1 MKTKAKN
8 AFHSA
13 IVKLLKPLIKMLLRN
28 SIPYGT
34 FAELAKW
41 VYVDIAS
48 NEFDIPGRKQTTSR
62 AATITGLTRKEVKS
76 LKEITGPNDLGAAER
91 YNRAARVISGWL
103 KDNRFTTSKGD
114 PLELLFEGGEN
125 SFSSLVRSYSG
136 DVPPRAILDEMTRVG
151 TVEVVNNSI
160 RLLTRGYIVK
170 EGEAEMIGIMGVDVS
185 EFISTFDHNITNDPS
200 KAFLQRK
207 VSYDNIP
214 EEALLELRDLIFEQ
228 GKEFSE
234 SIDRLVAKYDRDT
247 NPSLKGTGRKTAGLG
262 IFYFE

>member
-1 MKTKAKN
+1 MDAKLKS
-8 AFHSA
+8 AFRSA
-13 IVKLLKPLIKMLLRN
+13 LVNLLRPLIKMLLRN

-34 FAELAKW
+34 FAELARW
-41 VYVDIAS
+41 MYVDVAS

-62 AATITGLTRKEVKS
+62 AATITGLSRKEVKR
-76 LKEITGPNDLGAAER
+76 LKEIAVPDDLGAADR

-103 KDNRFTTSKGD
+103 KDSLFTNARGD
-114 PLELLFEGGEN
+114 PLELLFEGGDN

-151 TVEVVNNSI
+151 AVEVNDSKV

-170 EGEAEMIGIMGVDVS
+170 EGEAEMIGIMGIDLS
-185 EFISTFDHNITNDPS
+185 EFISTFDHNMTNDPS
-200 KAFLQRK
+200 KAFMQRK

-214 EEALLELRDLIFEQ
+214 EEALPELRDLMLEH
-228 GKEFSE
+228 GRDFSE
-234 SIDRLVAKYDRDT
+234 SIDRLIAKYDRDN
-247 NPSLKGTGRKTAGLG
+247 NPAIKGTGRKKAGLG